1 MGFCHL
7 EVTRP
12 WQIPILVPRGQERLG
27 IRLGT
32 ALLLAARPR
41 PEDAE
46 IFFGGVKAQP
56 PRASPLQVL
65 WARIFWCFRAGRR
78 WRRRSFL
85 PRGGFTPAL
94 VFTGTFRSRLPAAA
108 LLPEG
113 VPRGLGPPG
122 AVSHPALGKSRG
134 KKRFFGCPPDAR
146 NSWKQRSNK
155 EESKPCLPVPAAPI
169 KGSQMPL
176 QSPNFTKFST
186 RRSPFSFG
194 ILGGGEQRGGD
205 GEDPAQTS
213 SRRFGHK
220 TGE

>member
-7 EVTRP
+7 AVTRP
-12 WQIPILVPRGQERLG
+12 WQIPILVPRGREDLG
-27 IRLGT
+27 IHLGT
-32 ALLLAARPR
+32 ALLLVAGPR

-56 PRASPLQVL
+56 PRASPLQVP
-65 WARIFWCFRAGRR
+65 WARIFCCFGAGRR

-146 NSWKQRSNK
+146 NSWKQRSNAGWERRK
-155 EESKPCLPVPAAPI
+155 ANPASPCPLP
-169 KGSQMPL
+169 L
-176 QSPNFTKFST
+176 
-186 RRSPFSFG
+186 
-194 ILGGGEQRGGD
+194 
-205 GEDPAQTS
+205 
-213 SRRFGHK
+213 
-220 TGE
+220 